1 MNKDLLKSKMI
12 ARVAMMAMEGATDL
26 DQRIGILV
34 NVTCAIHNECQ
45 TYDPLKEPERLRS
58 GVCTIIALLHIFL
71 EKYGVEPL
79 MTVLQKAQ
87 AFLGET
93 LKIDRTIL
101 KALVD
106 AGCIA
111 TEVNGNEDLC
121 SASEV
126 SESEDER
133 CD

>member
-1 MNKDLLKSKMI
+1 MNTELQKSRMI
-12 ARVAMMAMEGATDL
+12 ANIAMMAMDGATDL
-26 DQRIGILV
+26 DHRIRILV
-34 NVTCAIHNECQ
+34 NVTCTIHKECN

-71 EKYGVEPL
+71 EKYGVEAL
-79 MTVLQKAQ
+79 MTALQKAQ

-93 LKIDRTIL
+93 LKVDRTIL

-106 AGCIA
+106 AGCTA
-111 TEVNGNEDLC
+111 TAVAEE
-121 SASEV
+121 ASD
-126 SESEDER
+126 SEDEH

>member
-1 MNKDLLKSKMI
+1 MNTELKKSRMI
-12 ARVAMMAMEGATDL
+12 SNIAMMAIEGASDL
-26 DQRIGILV
+26 DHRIRILV
-34 NVTCAIHNECQ
+34 NVVCTIHKECQ

-58 GVCTIIALLHIFL
+58 GICTIIALLHIFL

-79 MTVLQKAQ
+79 MTALQKAQ

-101 KALVD
+101 KALKD
-106 AGCIA
+106 AGCIVTA
-111 TEVNGNEDLC
+111 VAENEDL
-121 SASEV
+121 

>member
-1 MNKDLLKSKMI
+1 MNTELEKSRMI
-12 ARVAMMAMEGATDL
+12 AHVAMMAIEGASDL
-26 DQRIGILV
+26 DHRIRILV
-34 NVTCAIHNECQ
+34 NVTCTIHRECN
-45 TYDPLKEPERLRS
+45 TYDPSKEPERLRS

-87 AFLGET
+87 VILGDT

-101 KALVD
+101 KALKD
-106 AGCIA
+106 AGCIV
-111 TEVNGNEDLC
+111 TEVNED
-121 SASEV
+121 EY
-126 SESEDER
+126 ER

>member
-1 MNKDLLKSKMI
+1 MNTELKKSRMI
-12 ARVAMMAMEGATDL
+12 SNIAMMAIEGASDL
-26 DQRIGILV
+26 DHRIRILV
-34 NVTCAIHNECQ
+34 NVTCTIHKECN

-71 EKYGVEPL
+71 EKYGVEAL
-79 MTVLQKAQ
+79 MTALQRAQ

-93 LKIDRTIL
+93 LKVDRTIL

-111 TEVNGNEDLC
+111 REVNGNEDL
-121 SASEV
+121 

>member
-1 MNKDLLKSKMI
+1 MI
-12 ARVAMMAMEGATDL
+12 ANVAMMAMEGATDL

-34 NVTCAIHNECQ
+34 NVTCTIHKECP
-45 TYDPLKEPERLRS
+45 TYDPLTEPDRLRS
-58 GVCTIIALLHIFL
+58 GICTIIALLHIFL

-87 AFLGET
+87 VILGDT

-101 KALVD
+101 KALKD
-106 AGCIA
+106 AGCIV
-111 TEVNGNEDLC
+111 TEVNET
-121 SASEV
+121 
-126 SESEDER
+126 EDEH

>member
-1 MNKDLLKSKMI
+1 MI
-12 ARVAMMAMEGATDL
+12 ANIAMMALEGATDL
-26 DQRIGILV
+26 DHRIRILV
-34 NVTCAIHNECQ
+34 NVTCTIHRECQ
-45 TYDPLKEPERLRS
+45 TYDPLTEPERLRS
-58 GVCTIIALLHIFL
+58 GLCTIIALLHIFL

-79 MTVLQKAQ
+79 LTVLQKAQ

-101 KALVD
+101 KALKD
-106 AGCIA
+106 AGCTVTA
-111 TEVNGNEDLC
+111 VADE
-121 SASEV
+121 A

>member
-1 MNKDLLKSKMI
+1 MI
-12 ARVAMMAMEGATDL
+12 AHVAMMAIEGASDL
-26 DQRIGILV
+26 DHRIRILV
-34 NVTCAIHNECQ
+34 NVVCTIHKECN

-58 GVCTIIALLHIFL
+58 GICTIIALLHIFL

-79 MTVLQKAQ
+79 MAALQKAQ

-111 TEVNGNEDLC
+111 TEVNGNEDL
-121 SASEV
+121 

>member
-1 MNKDLLKSKMI
+1 MI
-12 ARVAMMAMEGATDL
+12 ANVAMMAMGGATDL
-26 DQRIGILV
+26 DHRIRILV
-34 NVTCAIHNECQ
+34 NVTCTIHKECQ

-58 GVCTIIALLHIFL
+58 GICIIIALLHIFL

-87 AFLGET
+87 VILGDT

-101 KALVD
+101 KALTD

-111 TEVNGNEDLC
+111 TEINDTEYQP
-121 SASEV
+121 
-126 SESEDER
+126 